1 MSPGHAFREREGH
14 RCRLPAKSAFVN
26 GVRIDPITTDQLNES
41 IGSFLQCGKSHVVH
55 FCAAHPTVLAR
66 RDIRYRTILNAGDL
80 NLPDGAPVA
89 WAARMESSSPR
100 RLPGT
105 EGVHKIAEWGRDRGL
120 THFFFGGTADAQ
132 VRLRRNLETAHPGI
146 KIVGAESPPFRA
158 LSDLEVEEC
167 ARRIR
172 SAGTHALWVGLG
184 TPKQDLI
191 ADQLRDLD
199 AAPVILCVGAAFDF
213 VAGMKQRAPA
223 WMRRLGLEWL
233 HRLLSEPKRL
243 WRRYLLGNPQFIG
256 GIVSDRVRH
265 LARRSR

>member
-1 MSPGHAFREREGH
+1 MSLGHAFREREGH
-14 RCRLPAKSAFVN
+14 RCRVPAMSAFVN
-26 GVRIDPITTDQLNES
+26 GVRIDPVTVDQLNES
-41 IGSFLQCGKSHVVH
+41 IGSFLRCGKSHVVH

-66 RDIRYRTILNAGDL
+66 RDIGYRTILNGGDL

-89 WAARMESSSPR
+89 WAARIESSSAR

-105 EGVHKIAEWGRDRGL
+105 EGFHEIAEWGRSRGL
-120 THFFFGGTADAQ
+120 THFFFGGTANGQ
-132 VRLRRNLETAHPGI
+132 TRLRQNLEMAHPGI
-146 KIVGAESPPFRA
+146 RIVGAESPPFRA
-158 LSDLEVEEC
+158 LSDREVEEC

-172 SAGTHALWVGLG
+172 AAGTQALWVGLG

-213 VAGMKQRAPA
+213 VAGVKQRAPA

-233 HRLLSEPKRL
+233 HRLVSEPRRL

-256 GIVSDRVRH
+256 GIVSDRLRH
-265 LARRSR
+265 AARRSR